1 MEKLEDRNY
10 PVMVLD
16 NIPEFKTNDKL
27 YERVVNV
34 DTLLSPYEKPQIS
47 WRGSKGIRDELWIA
61 LMEFSAAGIT
71 IVAGELGTA

>member
-47 WRGSKGIRDELWIA
+47 WRGSKGIRDEL
-61 LMEFSAAGIT
+61 
-71 IVAGELGTA
+71 